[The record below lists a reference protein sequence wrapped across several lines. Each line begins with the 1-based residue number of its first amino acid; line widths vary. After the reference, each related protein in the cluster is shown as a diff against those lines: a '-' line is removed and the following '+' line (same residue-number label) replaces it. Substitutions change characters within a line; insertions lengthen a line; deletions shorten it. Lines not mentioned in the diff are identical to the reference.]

1 MQAYPGRNY
10 TLMKIICVG
19 LNYRKHAA
27 EMGRPL
33 PLEPMI
39 FLKPDS
45 ALLKK
50 NKPFFLPDFS
60 KNLQFEAEVVL
71 RISKL
76 GKGISA
82 KYAGRYYDALTVGI
96 DFTARDLQH
105 RFSQAGHP
113 WELSKTFDG
122 SAPLGT
128 FIPAEKFRNHSDIG
142 FTLEINGERRQEGNT
157 SDLIF
162 SFGEIIEYVS
172 RFYTLK
178 TGDLI
183 FTGTPSGVGP
193 VKKGD
198 NLVARLAGET
208 VLDFFVR

>member
-1 MQAYPGRNY
+1 
-10 TLMKIICVG
+10 MKIICVG

-27 EMGRPL
+27 EMNKPVPSEPL
-33 PLEPMI
+33 I

-45 ALLKK
+45 AILKK
-50 NKPFFLPDFS
+50 NKPFFIPDFS
-60 KNLQFEAEVVL
+60 ADVHYEAEIVL

-76 GKGISA
+76 GKGIPA
-82 KYAGRYYDALTVGI
+82 KYGGRYFDALTVGI
-96 DFTARDLQH
+96 DFTARDLQKK
-105 RFSQAGHP
+105 FSQAGYP

-122 SAPLGT
+122 SAPLGN
-128 FIPAEKFRNHSDIG
+128 FIPKERFADLTDIN
-142 FTLEINGERRQEGNT
+142 FTLDINGGRKQAGNT

-162 SFGEIIEYVS
+162 SFDDIISYVS
-172 RFYTLK
+172 RYYTLK

-198 NLVARLAGET
+198 NLTARLEEET
-208 VLDFFVR
+208 VLDFFAR

>member
-1 MQAYPGRNY
+1 
-10 TLMKIICVG
+10 MKIICVG

-27 EMGRPL
+27 EMNRPV
-33 PLEPMI
+33 PPEPMI

-45 ALLKK
+45 ALLRK
-50 NKPFFLPDFS
+50 NKPFFIPDFS
-60 KNLQFEAEVVL
+60 ADVQFEAEIVL

-82 KYAGRYYDALTVGI
+82 KYAPRYFDALTIGI
-96 DFTARDLQH
+96 DFTARDLQNK
-105 RFSQAGHP
+105 FSAAGYP

-128 FIPAEKFRNHSDIG
+128 FIPKEKFTDITDIS
-142 FTLEINGERRQEGNT
+142 FTLDVNGVRRQNGNT

-162 SFGEIIEYVS
+162 TFNEIISYAS
-172 RFYTLK
+172 IYYTLK

-193 VKKGD
+193 VSKGD
-198 NLVARLAGET
+198 NLVARLEDET
-208 VLDFFVR
+208 VLDFFAR

>member
-1 MQAYPGRNY
+1 MNLP
-10 TLMKIICVG
+10 VPSV
-19 LNYRKHAA
+19 
-27 EMGRPL
+27 PL
-33 PLEPMI
+33 V

-60 KNLQFEAEVVL
+60 DDLQFEAEVVL

-76 GKGISA
+76 GKGISPRFA
-82 KYAGRYYDALTVGI
+82 PRYFDALTVGI
-96 DFTARDLQH
+96 DFTARDLQ
-105 RFSQAGHP
+105 RKFAAAGQP

-122 SAPLGT
+122 SAPVGT
-128 FIPAEKFRNHSDIG
+128 FVGKEKFSNLNDIG
-142 FTLEINGERRQEGNT
+142 FRLEVNGVERQNGNT

-162 SFGEIIEYVS
+162 SFSDIISYVS

-183 FTGTPSGVGP
+183 FTGTPPGVGP
-193 VKKGD
+193 VSKGD
-198 NLVARLAGET
+198 NLKAWIGDEP

>member
-1 MQAYPGRNY
+1 
-10 TLMKIICVG
+10 MKIICVG

-27 EMGRPL
+27 EMNKPV
-33 PLEPMI
+33 PSEPMI

-50 NKPFFLPDFS
+50 NKPFFIPDFS
-60 KNLQFEAEVVL
+60 ADVQFEAEVVL

-82 KYAGRYYDALTVGI
+82 KYALRYFDALTIGI
-96 DFTARDLQH
+96 DFTARDLQNK
-105 RFSQAGHP
+105 FSAAGYP

-128 FIPAEKFRNHSDIG
+128 FIPKEKFTDMTDIS
-142 FTLEINGERRQEGNT
+142 FTLDVNGVRRQNGNT

-162 SFGEIIEYVS
+162 TFNEIISYAS
-172 RFYTLK
+172 RYYTLK

-193 VKKGD
+193 VSKGD
-198 NLVARLAGET
+198 NLVARLGDEI
-208 VLDFFVR
+208 VLDFFAR